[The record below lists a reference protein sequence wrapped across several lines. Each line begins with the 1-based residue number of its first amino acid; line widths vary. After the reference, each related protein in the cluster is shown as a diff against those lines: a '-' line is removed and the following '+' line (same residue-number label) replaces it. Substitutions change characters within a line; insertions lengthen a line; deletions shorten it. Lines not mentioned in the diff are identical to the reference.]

1 MPDESPPP
9 APQRHVF
16 VYGTLRRGGSNDI
29 TRLSPPARFVG
40 RASVPGRL
48 FHLGAYPGLRLGG
61 CEPVWGEVYA
71 IAPAL
76 EPCLDAIEGLLPEPN
91 GEYAKQEVDVRVAGQ
106 VLRCLVY
113 EIAPAWVGDARRIAH
128 GDWLRA
134 VAEEHDFSQGEN

>member
-1 MPDESPPP
+1 MPDELPSP

-40 RASVPGRL
+40 WASVPGRL

-61 CEPVWGEVYA
+61 GEPVWGETYA

-91 GEYAKQEVDVRVAGQ
+91 GEYAKQEVDVCVAGR

-113 EIAPAWVGDARRIAH
+113 EVAPARVGRARRIVH

-134 VAEEHDFSQGEN
+134 VAEERAFSQGEN